1 MEREPLK
8 KNNELLNVARILR
21 RNMTRQE
28 KHLWYDFLR
37 YYPVKIY
44 KQRIIDNFIADFYCH
59 SARLVIELDGSQH
72 YTSQGKAHDAAR
84 TEILERY
91 GIYVLRFS
99 NRDVDKNFE
108 GVCRMIDRVINER
121 IEEFKTPS
129 HPLSRELSQRESL
142 KTRATLGVWAL
153 PEARV
158 ASNAVI
164 QRRNWR

>member
-1 MEREPLK
+1 MSLDYNE
-8 KNNELLNVARILR
+8 KNITLAKNLR
-21 RNMTRQE
+21 KNATPQE
-28 KHLWYDFLR
+28 NHLWYDFLAKYEVR
-37 YYPVKIY
+37 F
-44 KQRIIDNFIADFYCH
+44 QRQKAIDNFIADFYCH

-121 IEEFKTPS
+121 IED
-129 HPLSRELSQRESL
+129 LS
-142 KTRATLGVWAL
+142 
-153 PEARV
+153 
-158 ASNAVI
+158 
-164 QRRNWR
+164 

>member
-1 MEREPLK
+1 MEQTPLK
-8 KNNELLNVARILR
+8 KSNELLNIARMLR

-44 KQRIIDNFIADFYCH
+44 KQRIIDHFIADFYCH

-72 YTSQGKAHDAAR
+72 YTNQGKTHDEAR

-99 NRDVDKNFE
+99 NKDVDKNFE
-108 GVCRMIDRVINER
+108 GVCHMIDRVIHER
-121 IEEFKTPS
+121 IEN
-129 HPLSRELSQRESL
+129 
-142 KTRATLGVWAL
+142 L
-153 PEARV
+153 P
-158 ASNAVI
+158 
-164 QRRNWR
+164 

>member
-1 MEREPLK
+1 MEQTPLN
-8 KNNELLNVARILR
+8 KNYKLLNIARILR

-72 YTSQGKAHDAAR
+72 YTTQGKTHDEAR
-84 TEILERY
+84 TKILESY

-99 NRDVDKNFE
+99 NKDVDDNFD
-108 GVCRMIDRVINER
+108 GVCKMIDRVINER
-121 IEEFKTPS
+121 IEK
-129 HPLSRELSQRESL
+129 
-142 KTRATLGVWAL
+142 L
-153 PEARV
+153 P
-158 ASNAVI
+158 
-164 QRRNWR
+164 

>member
-8 KNNELLNVARILR
+8 KNNVLLNVARILR

-28 KHLWYDFLR
+28 KRLWYDFLR

-72 YTSQGKAHDAAR
+72 YTSQGKAHDKVR

-91 GIYVLRFS
+91 GIYVLRFY
-99 NRDVDKNFE
+99 NKDIDENFD

-121 IEEFKTPS
+121 ME
-129 HPLSRELSQRESL
+129 
-142 KTRATLGVWAL
+142 AL
-153 PEARV
+153 T
-158 ASNAVI
+158 
-164 QRRNWR
+164 